1 MKNYKKI
8 PRFYLLDISRGFAAL
23 CVVLQHYQHF
33 FYNNYKLTET
43 FNRNE
48 QPFWKYISFAY
59 EFGVIAVPFFFILSG
74 FIFFSFY
81 REKIYKKLITFKSFI
96 ILRISRLYPL
106 HLLTL
111 VTVLLLQKLYYFY
124 FSEFLIYSNNSFGN
138 FILHLFLIQNWG
150 INNLFNINSGSGFNN
165 PSWSLSIEL
174 FLYILFFI
182 ISTQFVRNF
191 TESIIFLIILS
202 FSLLI
207 NKNID
212 FLFAGMFLFYL
223 GGTIYFFTENIKKY
237 LVFNKKIILLILL
250 FFDVVIFGPFLKNH
264 LLDFQNYIHEITS
277 INTLFLF
284 LIKFPLII
292 LNLYII
298 GFYFKNFAKNFKIF
312 GDLSYTIYLIHVPL
326 QILIIFI
333 NNKIFNIEFNSNFFF
348 ILYFLL
354 IFIIS
359 YLVYKYYE
367 LPFKTIIRR
376 KTIKN
381 NNI

>member
-1 MKNYKKI
+1 MY
-8 PRFYLLDISRGFAAL
+8 
-23 CVVLQHYQHF
+23 
-33 FYNNYKLTET
+33 
-43 FNRNE
+43 
-48 QPFWKYISFAY
+48 
-59 EFGVIAVPFFFILSG
+59 
-74 FIFFSFY
+74 
-81 REKIYKKLITFKSFI
+81 
-96 ILRISRLYPL
+96 
-106 HLLTL
+106 
-111 VTVLLLQKLYYFY
+111 LYYFY
-124 FSEFLIYSNNSFGN
+124 FSEYLIYSNNSFGN

-250 FFDVVIFGPFLKNH
+250 FFDVVIFGPFLKN
-264 LLDFQNYIHEITS
+264 LLVDFQNYIHEITS

-298 GFYFKNFAKNFKIF
+298 GFYFKNF

-348 ILYFLL
+348 IFYFLL

-367 LPFKTIIRR
+367 LPFKIIIRR
-376 KTIKN
+376 KIIKN